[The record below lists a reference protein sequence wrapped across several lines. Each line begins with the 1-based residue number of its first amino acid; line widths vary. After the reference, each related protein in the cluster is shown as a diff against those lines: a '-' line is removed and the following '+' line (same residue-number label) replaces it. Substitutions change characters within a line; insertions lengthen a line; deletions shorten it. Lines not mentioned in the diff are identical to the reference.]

1 MSGRTLMVVMALFL
15 SLVLGIAIAVGFAGP
30 NALAPWPITVA
41 HSGGALTAIP
51 PGASAAF
58 SPSPTPTR
66 APTGVFSPRS
76 TSTAR
81 LQATPSSTS
90 TPTPTTVALT
100 PTGGAASPT
109 MILAAPA
116 SPTPTP
122 TTGALTPTEGAAPPT
137 MTLASPASPTPTPT
151 TGALT
156 PTEGAASPTMTL
168 VAPAPCA
175 TIDFEV
181 LQAYTKMADEGLGP
195 AEWAWRVRNRATN
208 VECMWGGRGQET
220 DSLYAREITGQVT
233 ETQKAKLTWVGGNEY
248 ELALAAPPGLQY
260 ALVWRLVVPATGEVG
275 GPELVAPREAV
286 ALTPTPTPTIIPT
299 PTPTATAT
307 PTPCPTEVYECRCQ
321 DRCQTD
327 SITGRTI
334 CRRVCDHCTRSA
346 CP

>member
-15 SLVLGIAIAVGFAGP
+15 SLVLGIVIAVGFAGP

-51 PGASAAF
+51 LGASAAF

-90 TPTPTTVALT
+90 TPTPTT
-100 PTGGAASPT
+100 
-109 MILAAPA
+109 
-116 SPTPTP
+116 
-122 TTGALTPTEGAAPPT
+122 GALTPTEGAAPPT
-137 MTLASPASPTPTPT
+137 MTLASPASPTPTTT
-151 TGALT
+151 TGALML
-156 PTEGAASPTMTL
+156 TEGAASPTMSL
-168 VAPAPCA
+168 VAPAPGA

-275 GPELVAPREAV
+275 GAELVAPREAV

-299 PTPTATAT
+299 PTPTAT

-327 SITGRTI
+327 PITGRTI

>member
-15 SLVLGIAIAVGFAGP
+15 SLVLGIVIAVGFAGP

-81 LQATPSSTS
+81 TQVTPSSTSTPTRAPTGVSSPSSTSTARLQVTPSSTS

-109 MILAAPA
+109 MILAA
-116 SPTPTP
+116 
-122 TTGALTPTEGAAPPT
+122 
-137 MTLASPASPTPTPT
+137 PASPTPTPT

-286 ALTPTPTPTIIPT
+286 APTPTIIPT

-307 PTPCPTEVYECRCQ
+307 PTPCPTEVYECRCKDQ
-321 DRCQTD
+321 CQTD
-327 SITGRTI
+327 PITGRTV
-334 CRRVCDHCTRSA
+334 CKRVCDHCTRPG
-346 CP
+346 CR

>member
-30 NALAPWPITVA
+30 NALVAWPITAA
-41 HSGGALTAIP
+41 HSGSALTAIP

-81 LQATPSSTS
+81 TQVTPSSTS
-90 TPTPTTVALT
+90 TPTRA
-100 PTGGAASPT
+100 PTGVSSPSSTSTARLQVTPSSAS
-109 MILAAPA
+109 
-116 SPTPTP
+116 TPNA
-122 TTGALTPTEGAAPPT
+122 TTGALTPTEA
-137 MTLASPASPTPTPT
+137 
-151 TGALT
+151 
-156 PTEGAASPTMTL
+156 AASPTMSL

-233 ETQKAKLTWVGGNEY
+233 ETQKAELTWVGGNEY

-299 PTPTATAT
+299 PTPTPTAT

-321 DRCQTD
+321 EKCQTD
-327 SITGRTI
+327 SVTGRTI